1 MTSTQASA
9 PMEVRR
15 ARWAVSAMFLTN
27 GALIANILPRFP
39 EIKAALRLDDLI
51 YGIALAMYPTGAIV
65 AGLAAAWLI
74 RIAGSAR
81 VATIGTV
88 GTALLVLGAGVSPTL
103 WIFAAALF
111 LAGACDAIVDVGQNA
126 HGLRVQ
132 RGYGRSILNS
142 LHAIWSIGAVLGG
155 SLAALAIWLRV
166 PLGVHLAVSGA
177 LFAVVALVALRFALP
192 GRDVAPTETGGH
204 PVVAGVRLGRT
215 RVIAVLAAL
224 TLLGAAGSVVE
235 DAGNSWAALYLGE
248 SLGAPAALAAAGY
261 IALVAAQFVGRILG
275 DGLVDRFGHRAVA
288 ASGGAIIAVGMG
300 LALAFPTVP
309 GTIAGF
315 ALAGYGC
322 ATLVPAAM
330 EEADRIPGLR
340 AGTGLTIVSWLM
352 RLGFLVAPPVVGAI
366 SEATTLRIAL
376 LIVPAAGLA
385 AIACA
390 WALRGRR
397 PATMAG

>member
-1 MTSTQASA
+1 MTSTQV
-9 PMEVRR
+9 PIHVRR

-27 GALIANILPRFP
+27 GALIANILPRYP
-39 EIKAALRLDDLI
+39 EIKTALGLDDLV
-51 YGIALAMYPTGAIV
+51 YGVALAMYPTGSIV
-65 AGLAAAWLI
+65 AGLGAAWLI
-74 RIAGSAR
+74 RLAGSAR

-88 GTALLVLGAGVSPTL
+88 IMALLVLGAGVSPTL
-103 WIFAAALF
+103 GIFAAALF

-132 RGYGRSILNS
+132 RSFGRSILNS

-166 PLGVHLAVSGA
+166 PLGMHLAVSGA
-177 LFAVVALVALRFALP
+177 LFAIVALVALRFALP
-192 GRDVAPTETGGH
+192 GRDVEPTETGGH
-204 PVVAGVRLGRT
+204 PVVAGARLGRM
-215 RVIAVLAAL
+215 RVVAVLAAL

-235 DAGNSWAALYLGE
+235 DSGNSWAALYLGE

-288 ASGGAIIAVGMG
+288 AWGGAIIAVGMG

-352 RLGFLVAPPVVGAI
+352 RLGFLVAPPVVGAT

-376 LIVPAAGLA
+376 LIVPAAGLT

-397 PATMAG
+397 PARMAG